1 MRQFPH
7 DLSAM
12 VFGEGHLLES
22 TQLLPTRTC
31 QKLKSDETGPSEPVL
46 ADSMQVVSFP
56 ARQARTHYR
65 HELRT
70 LTYITLDTAN
80 GGIIRNLNR
89 EGVAVQAVAP
99 LRQHQRVRL
108 RFELR
113 FPRLRIETYGQVR
126 WSSPS
131 GQCGIRFVD
140 LPVRTSRG
148 ISEWIFSNL
157 LDSLA
162 REPGN
167 RPIFQGSRG
176 SIGQAE
182 VAPENA
188 PAESDGLILSSHPRP
203 SIRPE
208 TSHSWFERTMPPQ
221 RHQTESLAE
230 AALQPDLHSNWL
242 SRPISARTLAWL
254 VDALIMIAGLLLFTL
269 IFLAITHELPS
280 WPVTACDCHSR
291 GSLRRGCLLGVVRS
305 IWRCKF
311 GGSPGPSCI
320 QWARRSE

>member
-1 MRQFPH
+1 
-7 DLSAM
+7 
-12 VFGEGHLLES
+12 
-22 TQLLPTRTC
+22 
-31 QKLKSDETGPSEPVL
+31 
-46 ADSMQVVSFP
+46 MQVVSFP

-70 LTYITLDTAN
+70 LTYVTLDTAN
-80 GGIIRNLNR
+80 GGIIRNLNS

-148 ISEWIFSNL
+148 IGEWIFSNL
-157 LDSLA
+157 LDSLV

-176 SIGQAE
+176 SISQAE
-182 VAPENA
+182 VTPENA
-188 PAESDGLILSSHPRP
+188 PAESGLILSSYPRP

-208 TSHSWFERTMPPQ
+208 SSSSWFERTMPPQ
-221 RHQTESLAE
+221 PHQAESLTE
-230 AALQPDLHSNWL
+230 AALQPDLYSNWL

-280 WPVTACDCHSR
+280 WPVT
-291 GSLRRGCLLGVVRS
+291 LGIATVAALFVAGAY
-305 IWRCKF
+305 WALFALF
-311 GGSPGPSCI
+311 GGASLGARLAQAVSCG
-320 QWARRSE
+320 QEEVSEGDRFR

>member
-1 MRQFPH
+1 
-7 DLSAM
+7 
-12 VFGEGHLLES
+12 
-22 TQLLPTRTC
+22 
-31 QKLKSDETGPSEPVL
+31 
-46 ADSMQVVSFP
+46 MQVVSFP

-70 LTYITLDTAN
+70 LTYVTLDTGN
-80 GGIIRNLNR
+80 GGIIRNLNS

-157 LDSLA
+157 LDTLA
-162 REPGN
+162 REPRN
-167 RPIFQGSRG
+167 HPIFQGSRG
-176 SIGQAE
+176 STGQ
-182 VAPENA
+182 VTPENA
-188 PAESDGLILSSHPRP
+188 SAHNDGLILSSHPRP

-208 TSHSWFERTMPPQ
+208 SSNSWFDRTMPPQ
-221 RHQTESLAE
+221 LHQAESPADE
-230 AALQPDLHSNWL
+230 PLQPDLHSNWL
-242 SRPISARTLAWL
+242 SRPISSRTLAWL

-280 WPVTACDCHSR
+280 WPITVGIATVAALFVA
-291 GSLRRGCLLGVVRS
+291 GTYWALFAL
-305 IWRCKF
+305 F
-311 GGSPGPSCI
+311 GGTTLG
-320 QWARRSE
+320 ARLAQAVSTGQEEVSEGDRFH

>member
-1 MRQFPH
+1 
-7 DLSAM
+7 
-12 VFGEGHLLES
+12 
-22 TQLLPTRTC
+22 
-31 QKLKSDETGPSEPVL
+31 
-46 ADSMQVVSFP
+46 MQVVSFP

-70 LTYITLDTAN
+70 LTYVTLDTAN

-89 EGVAVQAVAP
+89 EGVAVQAVAR
-99 LRQHQRVRL
+99 LRQDQHVRL

-113 FPRLRIETYGQVR
+113 FPRLRIETYGQVL
-126 WSSPS
+126 WSLPS

-140 LPVRTSRG
+140 LPPATSRK

-167 RPIFQGSRG
+167 HPIFEGSPNSPG
-176 SIGQAE
+176 LAQVTAE
-182 VAPENA
+182 KARD
-188 PAESDGLILSSHPRP
+188 ESDGLILSSVPRP

-208 TSHSWFERTMPPQ
+208 RGTSWFD
-221 RHQTESLAE
+221 QTLPSQPEEAESVAE
-230 AALQPDLHSNWL
+230 PSSQPGLQSNWL

-254 VDALIMIAGLLLFTL
+254 VDALIMVAGLLLFTL

-280 WPVTACDCHSR
+280 WPIT
-291 GSLRRGCLLGVVRS
+291 LGMTSAAALFVVCAY
-305 IWRCKF
+305 WALFALF
-311 GGSPGPSCI
+311 GGASLG
-320 QWARRSE
+320 ARLAQAVSSGEEEVRERDRFR

>member
-1 MRQFPH
+1 
-7 DLSAM
+7 
-12 VFGEGHLLES
+12 
-22 TQLLPTRTC
+22 
-31 QKLKSDETGPSEPVL
+31 
-46 ADSMQVVSFP
+46 MQVVSFP

-70 LTYITLDTAN
+70 LTYVTLDTAN
-80 GGIIRNLNR
+80 GGIIRNLNS

-140 LPVRTSRG
+140 LSAKTSRG

-157 LDSLA
+157 LDTLA

-167 RPIFQGSRG
+167 HPIFQGSRG

-182 VAPENA
+182 VTPENA
-188 PAESDGLILSSHPRP
+188 PAGSDGLILSALPRP

-208 TSHSWFERTMPPQ
+208 RGTSWFERTMPAQPQ
-221 RHQTESLAE
+221 AESLGE
-230 AALQPDLHSNWL
+230 SGLQPDLHSNWL

-254 VDALIMIAGLLLFTL
+254 VDALIMTAALLLFTL
-269 IFLAITHELPS
+269 IFLVITHELPS
-280 WPVTACDCHSR
+280 WPLTVGIATVAALFVA
-291 GSLRRGCLLGVVRS
+291 GAYWALFAL
-305 IWRCKF
+305 F
-311 GGSPGPSCI
+311 GGSSLG
-320 QWARRSE
+320 ARLTQAVSSGQEEVSEGDRFR